1 MNICKGFAKN
11 RDGVNWYNAT
21 SRVGTLIVTSWQTH
35 SFRGEYMKFVA
46 IMILL
51 CSSLSFAKAEKADTL
66 AAEFFSAQYQTRKVT
81 ALKGL
86 LSFKKNSCDPDQP
99 TGDKKACVDYVC
111 SKMPSYNCD
120 EVSEVTAIA
129 ASCRG
134 TDVGCVKSVCSKM
147 PSYNC
152 DEADELKE
160 LAQSCRAV
168 KSDCIDTICKKM
180 PSYNC
185 DEGSELTA
193 IAAACRGTDSSCIT
207 DVCSRVP
214 SYNCD
219 EPSELIAI
227 AESCGNY

>member
-1 MNICKGFAKN
+1 
-11 RDGVNWYNAT
+11 
-21 SRVGTLIVTSWQTH
+21 
-35 SFRGEYMKFVA
+35 MKFVA

-51 CSSLSFAKAEKADTL
+51 CSSLSFAKAEKVDTL

-81 ALKGL
+81 VKATSLKGL

-120 EVSEVTAIA
+120 E
-129 ASCRG
+129 
-134 TDVGCVKSVCSKM
+134 
-147 PSYNC
+147 
-152 DEADELKE
+152 ADELKE
-160 LAQSCRAV
+160 IAQSCRAV